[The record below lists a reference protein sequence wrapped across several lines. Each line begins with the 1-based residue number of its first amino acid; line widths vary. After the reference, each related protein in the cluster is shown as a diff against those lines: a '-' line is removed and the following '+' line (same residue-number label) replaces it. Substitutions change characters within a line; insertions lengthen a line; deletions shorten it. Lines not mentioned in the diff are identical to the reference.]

1 MNDLETFNA
10 AAEYVRGLG
19 QPPPP
24 EETTVVGGVIR
35 REYRIAAGTLLIS
48 DTHAYDHLS
57 ILLSGQAVLK
67 CDGEIRTLTAPCMVE
82 IKAGVEHALY
92 AVTECCWDCLHALN
106 LAEAADADGNRFAL
120 MGLK

>member
-1 MNDLETFNA
+1 VIVAVDLLALGNA
-10 AAEYVRGLG
+10 PGTDHLD
-19 QPPPP
+19 
-24 EETTVVGGVIR
+24 VVVHQRAGAGGVIR
-35 REYRIAAGTLLIS
+35 REYRIAAGMLLIS
-48 DTHAYDHLS
+48 DTHSYDHLS

-92 AVTECCWDCLHALN
+92 AVTECLWDCIHALN

-120 MGLK
+120 LGLK